1 MVMAKQPKPG
11 HVVRPATDMVP
22 DQNNLLT
29 VHQVAGLACRR
40 ACRAIYKNDFALY
53 ILGPKMQTDRKRT
66 QGVVVTAT
74 DFGRWSLIGVLA
86 ACCEA
91 VGQPTYRIRAGARIR
106 NPGGLDEL
114 KIARI
119 IAADGVRP
127 YLARPS
133 RKRNGVV
140 RPVDPRLRAQAVGVP
155 EDMDRATAGERTWLM
170 LKLMAIPHHS
180 QIAAKT
186 TYNFRRC
193 IGLLNEVGLLET
205 QPGEKGGIGTAT
217 HTWMPSAYLPTPPER
232 APEIDQ
238 GDEWALRGIAL

>member
-1 MVMAKQPKPG
+1 MAKQLKPG

-40 ACRAIYKNDFALY
+40 ACRTIYKSDLALY
-53 ILGPKMQTDRKRT
+53 ILGPKMQTDRRRT
-66 QGVVVTAT
+66 QGVVVGAT
-74 DFGRWSLIGVLA
+74 DVGRWSVIGVLA
-86 ACCEA
+86 ACCEV
-91 VGQPTYRIRAGARIR
+91 VGRPTYRIPVGARIR

-140 RPVDPRLRAQAVGVP
+140 RPIELRLRAQAVGVP

-170 LKLMAIPHHS
+170 LKLMVIPYHS

-193 IGLLNEVGLLET
+193 VRLLNEVGLLET
-205 QPGEKGGIGTAT
+205 QPGKKGGLGTAT
-217 HTWMPSAYLPTPPER
+217 HTWMPSAYLATPSER

-238 GDEWALRGIAL
+238 GDECALREIAL